1 MEERLKEGFT
11 LIMSGEY
18 GNISGGY
25 LKRGNNGIG
34 MIPACLIGDEEK
46 ALEDFPKVLETIRN
60 SKILQ
65 LYSSGNDVVGMI
77 GSRHYEGPYAEK
89 EYLEVLNGAQD
100 KSVIGVLTELD
111 AQLSKST
118 EKENVKTYRK
128 AYKLYGS
135 DKYKLEEENK

>member
-1 MEERLKEGFT
+1 
-11 LIMSGEY
+11 
-18 GNISGGY
+18 
-25 LKRGNNGIG
+25 
-34 MIPACLIGDEEK
+34 
-46 ALEDFPKVLETIRN
+46 
-60 SKILQ
+60 
-65 LYSSGNDVVGMI
+65 MI

-89 EYLEVLNGAQD
+89 EYLEVLSGVQD
-100 KSVIGVLTELD
+100 NSIIGVLTELD